1 MSDNINSHSESS
13 RDNSSVEFQQKKV
26 LTMSSVRFML
36 VGFVLIISN
45 NFGSCNVL
53 RETASDEIEKR
64 GVNIPVSYKY
74 NYCIMTY
81 LKRASVK

>member
-1 MSDNINSHSESS
+1 
-13 RDNSSVEFQQKKV
+13 
-26 LTMSSVRFML
+26 ML
-36 VGFVLIISN
+36 VGFVLIISKN
-45 NFGSCNVL
+45 LGSCNVL
-53 RETASDEIEKR
+53 RETVSDEIEKR